1 MRCRACQGGLMAAL
15 DLGSQPAGGRFTL
28 QGGEPGDRLPFASAC
43 AYPADLAAPRP
54 EPARGRRARCPSP
67 LSSQTMSRHA
77 RAFVDD
83 LVARGLATD
92 ATRILSLASH
102 GGHLASLLAERGPSP
117 TILEAT
123 PHLAEPVGSQRDAGR
138 HGRAGQR
145 HRPELAPGSMDLIVD
160 SYLLAH
166 LARPRLA
173 IERLVDALAPGGVI
187 VLEFYYLL
195 STVEGSQWDAIGHGH
210 PVYLSLSWIVDELES
225 VLASWSSTPS
235 RSPSTAAGYGS
246 SPRPAE
252 RWRHGQPGSLRASGL
267 TPALDQ
273 AVGLDPLRQALERA
287 RHEVVAHLAGARA
300 VLEGSWLA
308 TVLGRAITFL
318 NAVGVGPELLSLRRR
333 PLLPPSRAASSLAL
347 GLPIRGLDALDQDSP
362 DEVLILTWNLAAEVV
377 GSIAPTVGTKTRF
390 LVAIP
395 RLPLTVGATVILADL
410 WLRPAPACDDGQVP
424 HPDHHG
430 ARLTAR

>member
-1 MRCRACQGGLMAAL
+1 
-15 DLGSQPAGGRFTL
+15 
-28 QGGEPGDRLPFASAC
+28 
-43 AYPADLAAPRP
+43 
-54 EPARGRRARCPSP
+54 
-67 LSSQTMSRHA
+67 MSRHA
-77 RAFVDD
+77 SAFVDD
-83 LVARGLATD
+83 LVERGLATD
-92 ATRILSLASH
+92 ATAILSLASH

-123 PHLAEPVGSQRDAGR
+123 PHLANQLAANGMRVVTGALDSDIG
-138 HGRAGQR
+138 
-145 HRPELAPGSMDLIVD
+145 PELAPGSMDLIVD

-187 VLEFYYLL
+187 VLEFDHLL
-195 STVEGSQWDAIGHGH
+195 STVEGSQGTPSVTATRCTCRSAG
-210 PVYLSLSWIVDELES
+210 LSTSWV

-252 RWRHGQPGSLRASGL
+252 RWRHGQPGVARERAA
-267 TPALDQ
+267 ALDQ

-300 VLEGSWLA
+300 GGRLVVGYGA
-308 TVLGRAITFL
+308 PGRAITFL
-318 NAVGVGPELLSLRRR
+318 NAVGVGPELLSYVVDRSPAKQGRMIPGAR
-333 PLLPPSRAASSLAL
+333 I
-347 GLPIRGLDALDQDSP
+347 PIRGLDALDQDSP
-362 DEVLILTWNLAAEVV
+362 DEVLILTWNFAAEVV

-395 RLPLTVGATVILADL
+395 RLVDVGATD
-410 WLRPAPACDDGQVP
+410 PG
-424 HPDHHG
+424 
-430 ARLTAR
+430 

>member
-28 QGGEPGDRLPFASAC
+28 QGGEPGDRLPLRLGVCGAC
-43 AYPADLAAPRP
+43 GLAQLLDHSPP
-54 EPARGRRARCPSP
+54 EVDEPGAPSP
-67 LSSQTMSRHA
+67 LSSLTMSRHA
-77 RAFVDD
+77 SAFVDD
-83 LVARGLATD
+83 LVERGLATD

-123 PHLAEPVGSQRDAGR
+123 PHLANQLAANGMRVVTGALDSDIG
-138 HGRAGQR
+138 
-145 HRPELAPGSMDLIVD
+145 PELAPGSMDLIVD

-187 VLEFYYLL
+187 VLEFDHLL

-210 PVYLSLSWIVDELES
+210 PVYLSLSWIVDELGRAGL
-225 VLASWSSTPS
+225 VVFDAVPQPVYGGGLRVFATAGGTMAP
-235 RSPSTAAGYGS
+235 RAAGIVA
-246 SPRPAE
+246 RE
-252 RWRHGQPGSLRASGL
+252 RAA
-267 TPALDQ
+267 ALDQ

-300 VLEGSWLA
+300 GGRLVVGYGA
-308 TVLGRAITFL
+308 PGRAITFL
-318 NAVGVGPELLSLRRR
+318 NAVGVGPELLSYVVDRSPAKQGRMIPGAR
-333 PLLPPSRAASSLAL
+333 I
-347 GLPIRGLDALDQDSP
+347 PIRGLDALDQDSP

-395 RLPLTVGATVILADL
+395 RLVDVGATD
-410 WLRPAPACDDGQVP
+410 PG
-424 HPDHHG
+424 
-430 ARLTAR
+430 